1 MHTSFKQDVAAT
13 GRLSSKD
20 PNLQNI
26 PVRTTEGRQIRA
38 AFRAGYDGWQLLS
51 ADYSQIELRVLA
63 HFCGDAALLEAFEQ
77 DQDVH
82 ARVASEVYG
91 VPIDDVD
98 KEMRSK
104 AKAVNFGVIYGQT
117 PFGLAR
123 ALGIDK
129 YEAGE
134 FIDAYFERYQ
144 AVDAFMEEV
153 LEGCRKSGFVT
164 TILGRKRHIEGVRD
178 PSRRK
183 NLRFRTLAER
193 IAINTVIQGSAADLI
208 KVAMLRVD
216 RRLREEKLESRMLL
230 QIHDELVF
238 ESPEHELA
246 TLKKL
251 VQQEM
256 TDAAELKVA
265 LKVDV
270 QSGPDWGAC

>member
-1 MHTSFKQDVAAT
+1 
-13 GRLSSKD
+13 
-20 PNLQNI
+20 
-26 PVRTTEGRQIRA
+26 
-38 AFRAGYDGWQLLS
+38 LLS

-91 VPIDDVD
+91 VPIDNVD

-265 LKVDV
+265 LKVDM